1 MLHIPIR
8 LWKPRHMSNRCKIM
22 SQNSHFLGA
31 KKSMFQ
37 ARKPKLRSETPVL
50 RLPMHNAVLIIV
62 SPALTC
68 SQEIARQPHFS
79 ARGTRQRKT
88 TNHMPLPSRISIILW
103 SRRISFL
110 CCWEARVHPKVHFA
124 NPQLLHPVGH
134 FANPHVFGPSAEN
147 ILLPSHHYRVP
158 PWKSGRLFCANL
170 LSIAHHTELA
180 KKCST
185 IWTRHIC
192 AARLVLAHRFPDLC
206 SLDIGQIDKCN
217 DGENGIEHCEN
228 SASLCADA

>member
-22 SQNSHFLGA
+22 SQNSHFLRA

-37 ARKPKLRSETPVL
+37 ARKSKLRSETPVL

-147 ILLPSHHYRVP
+147 ILLPSHHYRAP
-158 PWKSGRLFCANL
+158 PWKSGRLLCK
-170 LSIAHHTELA
+170 STEH
-180 KKCST
+180 ST
-185 IWTRHIC
+185 SHWISKEVFYHLNTSHLRSEVGPGPPFPRH
-192 AARLVLAHRFPDLC
+192 LQPGHW
-206 SLDIGQIDKCN
+206 SN
-217 DGENGIEHCEN
+217 W
-228 SASLCADA
+228 